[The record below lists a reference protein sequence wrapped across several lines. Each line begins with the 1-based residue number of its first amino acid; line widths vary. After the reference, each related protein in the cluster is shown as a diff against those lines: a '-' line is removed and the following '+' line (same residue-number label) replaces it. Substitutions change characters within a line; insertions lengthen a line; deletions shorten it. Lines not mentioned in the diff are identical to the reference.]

1 MRIRRLLRLTTA
13 AGALLLLQAGLDS
26 PRALAADAALSGK
39 ISSAEEGAM
48 EGVVVT
54 AHKEGSTVSISV
66 ISDDKG
72 QYSFPA
78 AKLEPGHYNLK
89 IRAVGYDLD
98 GSGAA
103 DVAAGKVASADLKL
117 KKTKTLPLQMT
128 NAEWLNSMPGT
139 EEQKNTLLGCN
150 GCHTYQRIVRSTHD
164 TAEFIQVMTRMAGY
178 SQSTM
183 PTKPQKRI
191 DLSRTPDPE
200 RLRKPAEFLA
210 SINLSQ
216 DDIWKYELKTLP
228 RVKGRSTHVVI
239 TEYELPDAN
248 IQPHDVI
255 VGSDGMAW
263 YSDFGQQYVGKLDPK
278 TGKVQQISLPH
289 LKQGSPMGG
298 LDLEADKDGN
308 MWLGMMY
315 QGAVAKIDAKSGESK
330 IFSLPPELND
340 AAAQLNMVT
349 LKHGV
354 DGKLWTNDA
363 GHQMIYRLDVDSG
376 KYEVFDPLT
385 AMPGGKG
392 GYSVYG
398 VEADSKNNAY
408 LSEYQTNYIIKI
420 DATSSKITYFKTPS
434 PSSRPRRIQ
443 MDDKD
448 QLWFAEYR
456 GNRIGMFDTK
466 SESFKEWPLPTPW
479 TSPYYVTWDKNGEL
493 WTGGMNSDRVVRV
506 NPKTGEAMEYQMPD
520 DTNIRRV
527 FIDNSTNP
535 VTFWTGSNHAHS
547 IVKVEP
553 LD

>member
-1 MRIRRLLRLTTA
+1 MDA
-13 AGALLLLQAGLDS
+13 
-26 PRALAADAALSGK
+26 PRALAADAALTGK

-78 AKLEPGHYNLK
+78 AKLEPGHYGLK
-89 IRAVGYDLD
+89 IRAIGYDLE

-164 TAEFIQVMTRMAGY
+164 TAEFIQVMTRMASY

-216 DDIWKYELKTLP
+216 DDTWKYELKTLP

-255 VGSDGMAW
+255 VGS
-263 YSDFGQQYVGKLDPK
+263 
-278 TGKVQQISLPH
+278 
-289 LKQGSPMGG
+289 
-298 LDLEADKDGN
+298 
-308 MWLGMMY
+308 
-315 QGAVAKIDAKSGESK
+315 
-330 IFSLPPELND
+330 
-340 AAAQLNMVT
+340 
-349 LKHGV
+349 
-354 DGKLWTNDA
+354 
-363 GHQMIYRLDVDSG
+363 
-376 KYEVFDPLT
+376 
-385 AMPGGKG
+385 
-392 GYSVYG
+392 
-398 VEADSKNNAY
+398 
-408 LSEYQTNYIIKI
+408 
-420 DATSSKITYFKTPS
+420 
-434 PSSRPRRIQ
+434 
-443 MDDKD
+443 
-448 QLWFAEYR
+448 
-456 GNRIGMFDTK
+456 
-466 SESFKEWPLPTPW
+466 
-479 TSPYYVTWDKNGEL
+479 
-493 WTGGMNSDRVVRV
+493 
-506 NPKTGEAMEYQMPD
+506 
-520 DTNIRRV
+520 
-527 FIDNSTNP
+527 
-535 VTFWTGSNHAHS
+535 
-547 IVKVEP
+547 
-553 LD
+553 